1 MNYSQLTQLEA
12 DTTEL
17 LNKISNELETS
28 LNAPKC
34 SKKGRKPGQK
44 QKKMNYSIQFYDVFQ
59 KQFIQLFEGYTFED
73 VSEQLNIK
81 YNLSYT
87 VPQLKSIY
95 TNKNDRYIKIIH
107 L

>member
-12 DTTEL
+12 DTNEL
-17 LNKISNELETS
+17 LNNISFEIENS
-28 LNAPKC
+28 INAPKC
-34 SKKGRKPGQK
+34 SKRGRKPGQK

-87 VPQLKSIY
+87 VPQLKTIY
-95 TNKNDRYIKIIH
+95 TTKNDRYIRIIH